1 MDWSDRT
8 ARISRLKEKTH
19 FDQVVM
25 PLAYTGSAIALLVL
39 FWQGLELLEGN
50 PTHEAFWV
58 PAAFFFQLPFPL
70 VVYRWLRKHYHRR
83 LHA

>member
-1 MDWSDRT
+1 MDWSSRP

-25 PLAYTGSAIALLVL
+25 PLAYTGSGVASLFL
-39 FWQGLELLEGN
+39 FWQGLEFLEGN
-50 PTHEAFWV
+50 PTHEAVWV
-58 PAAFFFQLPFPL
+58 PALFFLFLPIPL
-70 VVYRWLRKHYHRR
+70 AIYRWLRKHYHRG

>member
-1 MDWSDRT
+1 MDWSSRP
-8 ARISRLKEKTH
+8 ARISRLKEKNQ

-25 PLAYTGSAIALLVL
+25 PLSYTGSGIASLLL

-50 PTHEAFWV
+50 PTHEAVWI
-58 PAAFFFQLPFPL
+58 PALFFLLLPFPL
-70 VVYRWLRKHYHRR
+70 MLYRWLRKHYHRG

>member
-1 MDWSDRT
+1 MDWSSRP

-25 PLAYTGSAIALLVL
+25 PLAYTGSGIGLLVL
-39 FWQGLELLEGN
+39 FWQGLELLENN
-50 PTHEAFWV
+50 PAKEAYWI
-58 PAAFFFQLPFPL
+58 PALFFFFLPLPL
-70 VVYRWLRKHYHRR
+70 MIYRWLRKHYHRG